1 MTWFTSSRDTSD
13 EGWHFDA
20 VSLLA
25 VIGES
30 IIERQKHIIT
40 ASPLSAFP
48 RLLPAPQAILNMNPL
63 TQLPPFNNVIVIDAV
78 SGEQFFQLNY
88 FGGIMHEIDKVE
100 PYEFRAYEVCRS
112 KDHSDDNEDSG
123 LDSFNRAPRRVIGL
137 KRFCPMNMLTLA
149 SVLLTI
155 GLAIWSILIHDGIG
169 LLAIITMSLSG
180 SLSCLSQKSYPEL
193 MTRPTSSPTAESHI
207 VMKTRSGAF
216 IVVHC
221 SEQIAWE
228 AYKNQESYAY
238 AFEPNSVLYKVMM
251 GASTILLMV
260 SVLLFSN
267 CGWTM
272 QTAIAVTY
280 IVLNMCYWAV
290 PILFDARRS
299 WDTSAHYSV
308 KRLGRAYGPESSYT
322 AALWRAIRETG
333 QVEWVRK
340 AYFVSGTDPGEAWLK
355 EANNNIMDE
364 NWDPERARDRLMA
377 AAYSLAADQS
387 LITTTTPTKG
397 AS

>member
-1 MTWFTSSRDTSD
+1 MTWFTGSRDTSN

-63 TQLPPFNNVIVIDAV
+63 TQLPPFDSVTVIDV
-78 SGEQFFQLNY
+78 FSGAYTFHLNY
-88 FGGIMHEIDKVE
+88 FSGIMHEIHKVK
-100 PYEFRAYEVCRS
+100 PYEFRVYEVCHS
-112 KDHSDDNEDSG
+112 KNHDDDNDDNDLNSVHRS
-123 LDSFNRAPRRVIGL
+123 LSRRIGL
-137 KRFCPMNMLTLA
+137 KRFCPMNILTLA

-155 GLAIWSILIHDGIG
+155 GLAIWAIIIHDGIG
-169 LLAIITMSLSG
+169 LLAIITMSLSS

-193 MTRPTSSPTAESHI
+193 VMRPASTTTVGGDI

-221 SEQIAWE
+221 SQQIGRE
-228 AYKNQESYAY
+228 VYYSEETYRY
-238 AFEPNSVLYKVMM
+238 VFEPNTVLYKVMM
-251 GASTILLMV
+251 GAGTLLLMV

-280 IVLNMCYWAV
+280 ILLNMCYWTV
-290 PILFDARRS
+290 SVLFDARRS
-299 WDTSAHYSV
+299 WDMSAHYSV
-308 KRLGRAYGPESSYT
+308 KRLDRAYGSEANYT
-322 AALWRAIRETG
+322 IALWHAIRETG
-333 QVEWVRK
+333 RVEWVQK
-340 AYFVSGTDPGEAWLK
+340 LGFVPATVSWDAWLK
-355 EANNNIMDE
+355 EAKNNIPNKE
-364 NWDPERARDRLMA
+364 WDPESARDRLMA
-377 AAYSLAADQS
+377 ASYSLPHD
-387 LITTTTPTKG
+387 
-397 AS
+397 